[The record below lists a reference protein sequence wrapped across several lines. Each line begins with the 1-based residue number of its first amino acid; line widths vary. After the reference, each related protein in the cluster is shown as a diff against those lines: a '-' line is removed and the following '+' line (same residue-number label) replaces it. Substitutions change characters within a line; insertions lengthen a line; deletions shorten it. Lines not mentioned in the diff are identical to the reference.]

1 MWLPIQSRLRT
12 HFGSPSYAVGRDNQ
26 LGTRMQKGSPRFTAT
41 HQGRTGG
48 CNAVKMYCEEL
59 VIFKIKDACRHN
71 KLMHH
76 CVKAKA
82 FALS

>member
-1 MWLPIQSRLRT
+1 
-12 HFGSPSYAVGRDNQ
+12 
-26 LGTRMQKGSPRFTAT
+26 MQKGSPRFTAT
-41 HQGRTGG
+41 YQGRTGG

-59 VIFKIKDACRHN
+59 VNFKNKDACRHN